1 MIQIFRTL
9 ILSIPVNYV
18 LDIVNGVLN
27 IYDESSTVEIAI
39 GVAMMLNIILV
50 PMILN
55 FITLLL
61 PRYRIVTDRVPFK
74 LGPDILET
82 FKGLIFLS
90 VGEYFRALGP
100 DSTVSG
106 LQHVLEK
113 MFPPTPALVF
123 THIIACVFA
132 SVIAVVEEVY
142 ISGCYVYA
150 LVRLDK
156 RQFRR
161 ISEPGT
167 KNFNALHSL
176 DRKAA
181 SKVLKAKFM
190 QNQLRVRR
198 AALENSVQL
207 VLMLALLAHKL
218 YWPTLD
224 EFDVADDADKF
235 RISRYAFFGML

>member
-1 MIQIFRTL
+1 MISNPGFARILRVLKIFA

-18 LDIVNGVLN
+18 LDIINGVLN
-27 IYDESSTVEIAI
+27 IYGESSTVEIAI

-50 PMILN
+50 PMIFN

-61 PRYRIVTDRVPFK
+61 PRYRIVTDRVRNLWLLKSIQELFK
-74 LGPDILET
+74 TL
-82 FKGLIFLS
+82 KKLIF
-90 VGEYFRALGP
+90 VGKLVIEDFRTLVS
-100 DSTVSG
+100 DSTVTG
-106 LQHVLEK
+106 LQQALEK

-123 THIIACVFA
+123 THIISCVFA
-132 SVIAVVEEVY
+132 SVIAVIEEVY

-181 SKVLKAKFM
+181 SKVLKA
-190 QNQLRVRR
+190 RVR
-198 AALENSVQL
+198 NSPI
-207 VLMLALLAHKL
+207 A
-218 YWPTLD
+218 
-224 EFDVADDADKF
+224 
-235 RISRYAFFGML
+235 